1 MYCWGPS
8 ASEGPQKHDLMM
20 FLEYNVWTGI
30 FGLESVP
37 QWEKPKEYEGWHSAE
52 AVSRKAS
59 AW

>member
-1 MYCWGPS
+1 
-8 ASEGPQKHDLMM
+8 M